1 MVAFYDNDSENQARE
16 QEPHNY
22 YDHFSFDQVTF
33 LSIQAIDYMQNYV
46 DIVDTPL
53 DEILNYFEKLDCAE
67 NLDRHI
73 LRKKI
78 IKRKNIL
85 KRYRAKNRQ
94 PKLIYN
100 FE

>member
-1 MVAFYDNDSENQARE
+1 
-16 QEPHNY
+16 
-22 YDHFSFDQVTF
+22 
-33 LSIQAIDYMQNYV
+33 MQNYV

-53 DEILNYFEKLDCAE
+53 DEILNYFDKLDCAE
-67 NLDRHI
+67 NLDRNI

-78 IKRKNIL
+78 IKRKNFL